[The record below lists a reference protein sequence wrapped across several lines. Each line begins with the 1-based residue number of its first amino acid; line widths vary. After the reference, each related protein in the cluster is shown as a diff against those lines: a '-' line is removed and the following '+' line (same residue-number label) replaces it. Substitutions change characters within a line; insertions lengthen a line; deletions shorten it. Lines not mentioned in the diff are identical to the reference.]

1 MATAAASSSADL
13 GGSPAAPKP
22 PSPRVAVAS
31 AGASNNSSRSLQ
43 QRKRK
48 RLNAVLDKI
57 SNHVNGNYATP
68 AASSSNSSSS
78 GQASSASLSNSENNN
93 EVAEAEKMD
102 NMFGRTEQ
110 TKTSLS
116 GSEESTAGSGSRV
129 LGAGPMAVSAVS
141 SSRGQKNNA
150 ALRRELWRDNPQQ
163 SVNEDNVKTFRFDSQ
178 DRERYFSGDS
188 MLSAV
193 GSIGNVN
200 NVLLAVNHEEQ
211 EQDVFSPG
219 RSPHS
224 SMSSPQ
230 VSVDSPRICFSPLR
244 IKVTSVIYI
253 DIWDVLTNCPKK
265 PQILTKVEKKIV
277 KVCLHSS

>member
-1 MATAAASSSADL
+1 MSMATAAASSSADL
-13 GGSPAAPKP
+13 VGSPAVPKP
-22 PSPRVAVAS
+22 PSPRAGAAAP

-57 SNHVNGNYATP
+57 SNHVNGNYATT
-68 AASSSNSSSS
+68 ASSSSS
-78 GQASSASLSNSENNN
+78 GQASTLSNSENNN
-93 EVAEAEKMD
+93 EVAEVEKID

-110 TKTSLS
+110 SKSSLS
-116 GSEESTAGSGSRV
+116 TEESTGSRVV
-129 LGAGPMAVSAVS
+129 LGAGPMAAAVSVS
-141 SSRGQKNNA
+141 SSRTGQKNNA

-211 EQDVFSPG
+211 EQDAIFSPG

-244 IKVTSVIYI
+244 IKVTVI
-253 DIWDVLTNCPKK
+253 DID
-265 PQILTKVEKKIV
+265 I
-277 KVCLHSS
+277 

>member
-1 MATAAASSSADL
+1 MAA
-13 GGSPAAPKP
+13 
-22 PSPRVAVAS
+22 
-31 AGASNNSSRSLQ
+31 
-43 QRKRK
+43 
-48 RLNAVLDKI
+48 
-57 SNHVNGNYATP
+57 
-68 AASSSNSSSS
+68 
-78 GQASSASLSNSENNN
+78 
-93 EVAEAEKMD
+93 
-102 NMFGRTEQ
+102 
-110 TKTSLS
+110 
-116 GSEESTAGSGSRV
+116 
-129 LGAGPMAVSAVS
+129 AVS
-141 SSRGQKNNA
+141 SSRTGQKNNA

-211 EQDVFSPG
+211 EQDAIFSPG

-244 IKVTSVIYI
+244 IKVTVI
-253 DIWDVLTNCPKK
+253 DID
-265 PQILTKVEKKIV
+265 I
-277 KVCLHSS
+277 

>member
-13 GGSPAAPKP
+13 VGSPAVPKP
-22 PSPRVAVAS
+22 PSPRAGAAAP

-57 SNHVNGNYATP
+57 SNHVNGNYATT
-68 AASSSNSSSS
+68 ASSSSS
-78 GQASSASLSNSENNN
+78 GQASTLSNSENNN
-93 EVAEAEKMD
+93 EVAEVEKID

-110 TKTSLS
+110 SKSSLS
-116 GSEESTAGSGSRV
+116 AEESTGSRVV
-129 LGAGPMAVSAVS
+129 LGAGPMAAAAAVSVS
-141 SSRGQKNNA
+141 SSRTGQKNNA

-253 DIWDVLTNCPKK
+253 DI
-265 PQILTKVEKKIV
+265 
-277 KVCLHSS
+277 

>member
-22 PSPRVAVAS
+22 PSPRVAS

-110 TKTSLS
+110 TKASLSVS

-211 EQDVFSPG
+211 EQDAIFSPG

-244 IKVTSVIYI
+244 IKVTVI
-253 DIWDVLTNCPKK
+253 DID
-265 PQILTKVEKKIV
+265 I
-277 KVCLHSS
+277 